1 MLFIENAR
9 IITGEPGE
17 VITGGRILIEG
28 NLIAAVGADLARPAA
43 AQVINADNMYVVPG
57 FIDGH
62 THIGLE
68 EEIYGEAGDDVNEYS
83 DPFTPQLRASDGI
96 NLWDMAFTDA
106 LKGGVTREIS
116 LPGSANVL
124 GGQAV
129 FLKNYAPNKEGM
141 IFRDCCG
148 LKAALGENP
157 KRVYKSQKKAPY
169 TRMGSADL
177 LRKSF
182 YIAAKLLEKDE
193 ITPEQEYIYQP
204 LLAILKKEIPLL
216 LHAHRADDLLTALR
230 IKDEFGFNLIIQH
243 GTEAHLIADELK
255 RRQVPIFLGPM
266 LVNRAKVEMKEVAF
280 KTAARLY
287 QAGVK
292 FAFITDHP
300 VIPVEHA
307 RIHAGLAARAG
318 LEYSAALAALTKWP
332 AEILGVSDQLGTITA
347 GKIAD
352 ISIFNGDPLSID
364 AQVSQVIVE
373 GRVWNNPDY
382 I

>member
-1 MLFIENAR
+1 M
-9 IITGEPGE
+9 
-17 VITGGRILIEG
+17 
-28 NLIAAVGADLARPAA
+28 
-43 AQVINADNMYVVPG
+43 
-57 FIDGH
+57 
-62 THIGLE
+62 
-68 EEIYGEAGDDVNEYS
+68 
-83 DPFTPQLRASDGI
+83 
-96 NLWDMAFTDA
+96 
-106 LKGGVTREIS
+106 
-116 LPGSANVL
+116 
-124 GGQAV
+124 
-129 FLKNYAPNKEGM
+129 
-141 IFRDCCG
+141 
-148 LKAALGENP
+148 
-157 KRVYKSQKKAPY
+157 
-169 TRMGSADL
+169 
-177 LRKSF
+177 
-182 YIAAKLLEKDE
+182 
-193 ITPEQEYIYQP
+193 
-204 LLAILKKEIPLL
+204 AILKKEIPLL